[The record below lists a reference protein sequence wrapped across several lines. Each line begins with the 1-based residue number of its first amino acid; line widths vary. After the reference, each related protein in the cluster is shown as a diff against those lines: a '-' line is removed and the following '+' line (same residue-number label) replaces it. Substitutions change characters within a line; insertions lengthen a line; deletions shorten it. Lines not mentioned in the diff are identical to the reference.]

1 MILTQA
7 TGSKTQ
13 EMRRVRHEQRRGAW
27 RLAKKLK
34 NTQDQLVLMQVGYRV
49 GCAMLCL
56 MLMRLRKKSLH
67 E

>member
-1 MILTQA
+1 
-7 TGSKTQ
+7 
-13 EMRRVRHEQRRGAW
+13 MRRVRHEQRRGAW